1 MTPVPSFVTPLTVT
15 FPMDGRDV
23 TITAA
28 NVAQLA
34 TLLTVAAPVLHDLAA
49 LPPDM
54 LDRLVSAEGPTEA
67 DIVELLRTLSELEAF
82 SVAAKFVELGAGL
95 AADDVRNLLPDR
107 FSYLFAVTL
116 QVNAD
121 FFARALPVLREAAQ
135 KLGAL
140 LPNTAAAPTS
150 SSSTPGPTASAS

>member
-1 MTPVPSFVTPLTVT
+1 MTPVPSFVTPLTIT

-28 NVAQLA
+28 SVAQLA
-34 TLLTVAAPVLHDLAA
+34 TLLTVAAPVLHELAA

-54 LDRLVSAEGPTEA
+54 LDRLVSEEGPTEA
-67 DIVELLRTLSELEAF
+67 DIVELLRTLADLDAF
-82 SVAAKFVELGAGL
+82 NVAAKFVELGAGMGS
-95 AADDVRNLLPDR
+95 DDVRNLLPDR

-140 LPNTAAAPTS
+140 LPNGAAPTS

>member
-1 MTPVPSFVTPLTVT
+1 MTPPSFVTPLTIT
-15 FPMDGRDV
+15 FPMDGADV

-28 NVAQLA
+28 SVAQLA
-34 TLLTVAAPVLHDLAA
+34 TLLTVAAPVLHELSA

-54 LDRLVSAEGPTEA
+54 LDRLVSEEGPTEA
-67 DIVELLRTLSELEAF
+67 DIVELLRTLADLDAF
-82 SVAAKFVELGAGL
+82 NVAAKFVEMGA
-95 AADDVRNLLPDR
+95 AMSADEVRSLLPDR